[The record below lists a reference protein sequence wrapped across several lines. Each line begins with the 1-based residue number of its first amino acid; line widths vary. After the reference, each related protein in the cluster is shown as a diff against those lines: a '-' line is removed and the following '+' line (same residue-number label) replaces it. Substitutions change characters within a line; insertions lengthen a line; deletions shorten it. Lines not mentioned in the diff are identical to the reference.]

1 MKIVIAGGRD
11 FDNYNLLREKC
22 DEIID
27 SNLTEIISG
36 CAKGADTLGERYA
49 KERGFNTKLFP
60 ADWKT
65 HGRKAGPI
73 RNKQMADYGEMLIA
87 FWDGKSSGTKN
98 MIENSK
104 KLGLIVH
111 IINYQIFINMINEE
125 INKIKYMFGYQPGVV
140 ISEQATP
147 PPAPAPSPAP
157 APTTSPSTGDTTTK
171 KITEKDVEKMRD
183 CSNFKSGGKLTK
195 GEEIGDFVIFNGPD
209 SKPACKKPKE
219 EK

>member
-11 FDNYNLLREKC
+11 FENYNLLREKC

-111 IINYQIFINMINEE
+111 IINY
-125 INKIKYMFGYQPGVV
+125 
-140 ISEQATP
+140 
-147 PPAPAPSPAP
+147 
-157 APTTSPSTGDTTTK
+157 
-171 KITEKDVEKMRD
+171 
-183 CSNFKSGGKLTK
+183 
-195 GEEIGDFVIFNGPD
+195 
-209 SKPACKKPKE
+209 
-219 EK
+219 